1 MTHPNAIGRIGLTDL
16 HAYARQKPISMG
28 PDSSEGKGKIGKI
41 MVDIEANDK
50 TEFQLNGYLWQKV

>member
-1 MTHPNAIGRIGLTDL
+1 
-16 HAYARQKPISMG
+16 MG

-50 TEFQLNGYLWQKV
+50 TEFQLNGYLWQKVKFYI